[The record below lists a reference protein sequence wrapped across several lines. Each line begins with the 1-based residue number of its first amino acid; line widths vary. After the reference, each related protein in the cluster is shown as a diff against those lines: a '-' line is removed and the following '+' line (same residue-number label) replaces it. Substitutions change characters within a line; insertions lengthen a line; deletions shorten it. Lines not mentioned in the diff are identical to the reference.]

1 MENLL
6 LSKLDFE
13 INSTTTSSF
22 KDRFLKAS
30 GGDCRETYFTEVRI
44 IFNLAKDNLLSSIK
58 RISSIIKTFV
68 FKFFF
73 ISF

>member
-22 KDRFLKAS
+22 KDRFAKAS
-30 GGDCRETYFTEVRI
+30 GGSCPETYFTEVSKI
-44 IFNLAKDNLLSSIK
+44 LNQNINS
-58 RISSIIKTFV
+58 
-68 FKFFF
+68 
-73 ISF
+73 